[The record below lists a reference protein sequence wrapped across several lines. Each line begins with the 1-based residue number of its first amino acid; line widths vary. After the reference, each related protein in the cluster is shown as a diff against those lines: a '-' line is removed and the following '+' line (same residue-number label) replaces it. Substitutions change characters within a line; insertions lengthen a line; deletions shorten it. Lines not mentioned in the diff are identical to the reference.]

1 MDTLYEIAKAVGA
14 ASGLLAISLLLWD
27 RYVKHVP
34 VAVIV
39 ARPLMAGSRQI
50 VPFLHLKNPSDRPIL
65 VSWKDGDH
73 RKMRVAKGQSLEG
86 VLQTMFEGDT
96 TISLDA
102 GADAV
107 LPIFKPRDYDNISPE
122 NQMELCLRWKFV
134 QPRIWKVDR
143 SIVASIKKIDLDR
156 LIEGY
161 REHDDEG

>member
-34 VAVIV
+34 VAVVV

-50 VPFLHLKNPSDRPIL
+50 APFLHLKNPSDRPIL
-65 VSWKDGDH
+65 VSWNNGDY

-86 VLQTMFEGDT
+86 VLQTMFDGET
-96 TISLDA
+96 TISLDG
-102 GADAV
+102 GAEAV
-107 LPIFKPRDYDNISPE
+107 LPIFKPRDYDDISSE
-122 NQMELCLRWKFV
+122 SQIELCLRWKFA

-143 SIVASIKKIDLDR
+143 SIVASIRKIDLDQ
-156 LIEGY
+156 LIDGY
-161 REHDDEG
+161 YEHDEG

>member
-1 MDTLYEIAKAVGA
+1 MDTFYEIAKAVGA

-27 RYVKHVP
+27 RYAKHVP

-50 VPFLHLKNPSDRPIL
+50 VPFLYLKNPSDRPIL

-86 VLQTMFEGDT
+86 VLQTMFDGDT
-96 TISLDA
+96 TISLDG
-102 GADAV
+102 GAEAV
-107 LPIFKPRDYDNISPE
+107 LPIFRPREYDAISAE
-122 NQMELCLRWKFV
+122 SQIELCLRWKFA

-143 SIVASIKKIDLDR
+143 SIVASIRKIDLDQ
-156 LIEGY
+156 LVEGY
-161 REHDDEG
+161 YEHDEG